1 MTNSIK
7 PIKPTVA
14 LVRCSSY
21 DPGELDL
28 AVAQGLAFLG
38 GAKSLFEPQQ
48 KLLLKPNVLIGENP
62 DKHVTTHPAVFAAVA
77 RALKDAGAQLTY
89 GDSPAFGPPSLST
102 SLAGIA
108 AEAEKL
114 GIPLADFVNGQEVPF
129 PKGML
134 IKQFLLAKGVLEAD
148 AVVCLPKFKTHA
160 LTRITGA
167 VKNLFGCIPG
177 LTKSEFHANLMNE
190 VQFGRMLYDL
200 SRLINSPLCIMDAVV
215 GMEGNGPRNGTPR
228 QLNLLIF
235 SNDATAL
242 DVVMARLINLDP
254 LLVPT
259 LAAAQVHRPGILEDI
274 VLVGED
280 LDACRIPDFDVNR
293 NPGSTTL
300 KKGFWSNALRQ
311 LASPRPVI
319 DPGKC
324 RVCGTCVQICPVRP
338 KALSFQNN
346 DSKSMPVYNYDLCI
360 RCYCCQETCPY
371 DAIYVKTPLLGKII
385 H

>member
-1 MTNSIK
+1 MTNSIT
-7 PIKPTVA
+7 PRKPTVA

-28 AVAQGLAFLG
+28 AVTKGLAFLG

-77 RALKDAGAQLTY
+77 RALKDAGTQFTY

-190 VQFGRMLYDL
+190 VQFGRMLL
-200 SRLINSPLCIMDAVV
+200 
-215 GMEGNGPRNGTPR
+215 T
-228 QLNLLIF
+228 
-235 SNDATAL
+235 
-242 DVVMARLINLDP
+242 
-254 LLVPT
+254 
-259 LAAAQVHRPGILEDI
+259 
-274 VLVGED
+274 
-280 LDACRIPDFDVNR
+280 
-293 NPGSTTL
+293 
-300 KKGFWSNALRQ
+300 
-311 LASPRPVI
+311 
-319 DPGKC
+319 
-324 RVCGTCVQICPVRP
+324 
-338 KALSFQNN
+338 
-346 DSKSMPVYNYDLCI
+346 
-360 RCYCCQETCPY
+360 
-371 DAIYVKTPLLGKII
+371 
-385 H
+385 